1 MLQRKLLLIILLGLI
16 LRIGYALAIYEPTL
30 LSYHKGDYDLYRIL
44 AEELLRGDLTFQ
56 NSGYL
61 VRPPLF
67 PMLAAALNLEPLLI
81 ISVNILLA
89 TGIIPVT
96 YLLAT
101 RLDLPERLSLVPALI
116 VALDPTS
123 VKYSAVLLPE
133 PLANLCLALSFL
145 TLLKLR
151 GAGKRFSTMSLGF
164 MSGGFIVASAL
175 TRPAAYLLWLP
186 MALWACFARR
196 TVARGGGSFL
206 PLPQLFCR
214 PCSVSG
220 FGCSTMSFTK
230 IMAALPPLAHTIC
243 SITGR
248 RPYCIRR
255 AGRRLMRSIPNWR
268 GG

>member
-44 AEELLRGDLTFQ
+44 AEELLRGDLTFE

-61 VRPPLF
+61 LRPPLF
-67 PMLAAALNLEPLLI
+67 PLLAAALNLEPLPI

-89 TGIIPVT
+89 ACVIPVT
-96 YLLAT
+96 YLLAKE
-101 RLDLPERLSLVPALI
+101 LGLSEKLSLLSALI

-123 VKYSAVLLPE
+123 VKYAGVLLPE

-196 TVARGGGSFL
+196 TVAGGGGGGGAAS
-206 PLPQLFCR
+206 CR
-214 PCSVSG
+214 LRNYFAGHARCRVLD
-220 FGCSTMSFTK
+220 
-230 IMAALPPLAHTIC
+230 AAQC
-243 SITGR
+243 
-248 RPYCIRR
+248 
-255 AGRRLMRSIPNWR
+255 RSPK
-268 GG
+268 